1 MACHAGF
8 AGEEIDMSAREWLH
22 QGNWIV
28 SLGVLPLCLI
38 IAGCGSGGSGGGTS
52 LPSNLKLT
60 LSSASVV
67 ALQDGTPAPVT
78 VTIQR
83 PSGDTSAATLSTTS
97 LPAGLQAQITFPGS
111 GSSGSVAFTALG
123 TTSAG
128 TYPITIQASD
138 ASATGSAQLQINVA
152 IVATVGASI
161 NANAGV
167 NGSLKNFMSTSFEP
181 TYDNQDFFFNHPG
194 DTTPLNNLQS
204 QHIRI
209 QVVCHGCLS
218 GSPWISNSSP
228 QQASDWNF
236 SQLDTTVQP
245 ILTVTDHS
253 PEFQIASAPNF
264 LNDSSAN
271 FIFNTANVNLFA
283 QYCANLV
290 RYYNKGGFTWGGQ
303 TFVSPSYPQ
312 QHITWWGI
320 FNEYNING
328 LSAEQYLQLYNT
340 VVPAML
346 AVDPTIKFS
355 ALELADEDILVNELR
370 GDLSTFVAG
379 VTAPVGIASTH
390 FYSVFDQTQADVQV
404 FRSVPTFL
412 SHVAYIYQEL
422 RSQPSLAN
430 VPVWVTENNVNA
442 DWDNNGMSAINPGQ
456 VFVRDQ
462 RGTSAFFA
470 AWRPYVFSQL
480 GQAGVQGTYHWMFG
494 SDAQFG
500 EVNDSSAV
508 PYLSYWVD
516 YYLERYF
523 PFCESGAM
531 PNCITAP
538 PSILNLAST
547 EPVDAQTVEV
557 LATRNAD
564 NSVVVMVADHAVNAP
579 SDNNGPGAPRTVVI
593 DVSALGQFTSGTQLT
608 IDANTN
614 PANGPAAA
622 SITPAARMTL
632 NLGGYGVTFV
642 TLKP

>member
-1 MACHAGF
+1 
-8 AGEEIDMSAREWLH
+8 MSALEWLH
-22 QGNWIV
+22 QGKWIIG
-28 SLGVLPLCLI
+28 LGMLPLLLMVG
-38 IAGCGSGGSGGGTS
+38 GCGSSGISGSRGGQS
-52 LPSNLKLT
+52 LSPNLTLT
-60 LSSASVV
+60 LSSASLI

-83 PSGDTSAATLSTTS
+83 PAGDTSAATLSTSS
-97 LPAGLQAQITFPGS
+97 LPAGLQAQITSPGS
-111 GSSGSVAFTALG
+111 GSSGSVAFTAQG
-123 TTSAG
+123 AASAG

-161 NANAGV
+161 NTNAGV
-167 NGSLKNFMSTSFEP
+167 NGSLENFMSTSFEP
-181 TYDNQDFFFNHPG
+181 TQDDQDFFFHHPS

-209 QVVCHGCLS
+209 QVMCHGCLS

-228 QQASDWNF
+228 QQAADWDF

-245 ILTVTDHS
+245 ILSVTDHS

-271 FIFNTANVNLFA
+271 FIFNTTNVNLFA

-355 ALELADEDILVNELR
+355 ALELADEDILTNELR

-379 VTAPVGIASTH
+379 VTAPVGSASTH
-390 FYSVFDQTQADVQV
+390 FYSAFDQTQTDAQV
-404 FRSVPTFL
+404 FSSVPTFL
-412 SHVAYIYQEL
+412 SHVAYIYQVL

-442 DWDNNGMSAINPGQ
+442 DWDNNGMSAINHGQ
-456 VFVRDQ
+456 VFVLDQ

-494 SDAQFG
+494 SNAQFG
-500 EVNDSSAV
+500 EVNDSTAV

-523 PFCESGAM
+523 PFCESGAL
-531 PNCITAP
+531 PNCTTAP
-538 PSILNLAST
+538 PSILNLTST
-547 EPVDAQTVEV
+547 EPADAQSVEI

-564 NSVVVMVADHAVNAP
+564 NSVVVMLADHAVNAP
-579 SDNNGPGAPRTVVI
+579 SDNNGPGAPRTVVV
-593 DVSALGQFTSGTQLT
+593 DLSALGQFSSGTQLT
-608 IDANTN
+608 IDTNTDITS
-614 PANGPAAA
+614 GPAPV
-622 SITPAARMTL
+622 SITPDSRMTL

-642 TLKP
+642 KLTP

>member
-8 AGEEIDMSAREWLH
+8 AEEEIDMSAREWLH

-97 LPAGLQAQITFPGS
+97 LPAGLQAQITSPGS
-111 GSSGSVAFTALG
+111 GSSGSVAFTAQS

-138 ASATGSAQLQINVA
+138 ASATGSVQLQINVA
-152 IVATVGASI
+152 IVATVSASI

-167 NGSLKNFMSTSFEP
+167 NGSLKNFMSTNFQTSDYFSG
-181 TYDNQDFFFNHPG
+181 FFPG
-194 DTTPLNNLQS
+194 NPGATTILNNLRS

-209 QVVCHGCLS
+209 QAVDPQ
-218 GSPWISNSSP
+218 PWQANSSP
-228 QQASDWNF
+228 QHATDWNF
-236 SQLDTTVQP
+236 SQLDLTVQP
-245 ILTVTDHS
+245 ILSVTDHS
-253 PEFQIASAPNF
+253 PEFQIAEAPSF
-264 LNDSSAN
+264 LNDSSGN
-271 FIFNTANVNLFA
+271 FIFNQANLDFFA
-283 QYCANLV
+283 QFCANLV
-290 RYYNKGGFTWGGQ
+290 RYYNKGGFTWGGK

-320 FNEYNING
+320 FNEYNSNG
-328 LSAEQYLQLYNT
+328 LTAEQYVQMYNT

-346 AVDPTIKFS
+346 AVDPSIKFV
-355 ALELADEDILVNELR
+355 ALELNGEGNLVDELR
-370 GDLSTFVAG
+370 GDMSTFVAG
-379 VTAPVGIASTH
+379 VAAPVDVASTH
-390 FYSVFDQTQADVQV
+390 FSSTGDQTQTDAQL
-404 FRSVPTFL
+404 FSTIPTFV
-412 SHVAYIYQEL
+412 STVGYTYQEL

-430 VPVWVTENNVNA
+430 VPVWITENCVNA
-442 DWDNNGMSAINPGQ
+442 DYADANGMSTFNPGQ
-456 VFVRDQ
+456 KFVLDL

-480 GQAGVQGTYHWMFG
+480 GQAEVQETNQWMFG
-494 SDAQFG
+494 DDAQRS
-500 EVNDSSAV
+500 EVNFYGDAT
-508 PYLSYWVD
+508 YLSYWVD

-523 PFCESGAM
+523 SFCESGEL
-531 PNCITAP
+531 PNCATAP

-557 LATRNAD
+557 LATRNVD

-579 SDNNGPGAPRTVVI
+579 SDNNGPGAPRTVVV
-593 DVSALGQFTSGTQLT
+593 DLSALGNFTSGTQLT

-614 PANGPAAA
+614 ITSGPAAV
-622 SITPAARMTL
+622 SITPASRMTL
-632 NLGGYGVTFV
+632 SLGGYGVTFV
-642 TLKP
+642 KLTP